1 MTDPK
6 SLGIPNI
13 NFSIYTDNDK
23 REERFLKQR
32 LERGFDESETW
43 SLYSTISSFILPR
56 LKEFKEVNI
65 CYPPELTPDEW
76 NIILDK
82 MIRAFE
88 IAKNSDFM
96 KEEESEEFREGFN
109 LFSEYFFALWW

>member
-13 NFSIYTDNDK
+13 NFSVYTDGDK
-23 REERFLKQR
+23 REENFVKQR

-43 SLYSTISSFILPR
+43 NLYTTISRFIVPR
-56 LKEFKEVNI
+56 LKAFKENTI

-76 NIILDK
+76 NAILDK

-88 IAKNSDFM
+88 IAGDADFM
-96 KEEESEEFREGFN
+96 KEEDAEEFREGFT

>member
-23 REERFLKQR
+23 REEKFLKQR

-43 SLYSTISSFILPR
+43 SLYTTIAKFIVPR

-65 CYPPELTPDEW
+65 AYPPELTPESW
-76 NIILDK
+76 NDILDK
-82 MIRAFE
+82 MIRSFE
-88 IAKNSDFM
+88 IAADSDFM
-96 KEEESEEFREGFN
+96 KEEEAEEFREGFT

>member
-6 SLGIPNI
+6 ALGIPNI
-13 NFSIYTDNDK
+13 NFSVYTDDNK

-43 SLYSTISSFILPR
+43 NLYTTISRFILPR
-56 LKEFKEVNI
+56 IKEFKECNI
-65 CYPPELTPDEW
+65 CHPPELTPEEW
-76 NIILDK
+76 NNILDK

-88 IAKNSDFM
+88 ISSNSEYM
-96 KEEESEEFREGFN
+96 TEEQSDEFREGFN
-109 LFSEYFFALWW
+109 LFNEYFFALWW

>member
-6 SLGIPNI
+6 ALGIPNI
-13 NFSIYTDNDK
+13 NFSVYADDDK

-43 SLYSTISSFILPR
+43 NLYTTISRFILPR
-56 LKEFKEVNI
+56 IKEFKECNI
-65 CYPPELTPDEW
+65 CHPPELTPEEW
-76 NIILDK
+76 NNILDK

-88 IAKNSDFM
+88 ISSNSEYM
-96 KEEESEEFREGFN
+96 TEEQSDEFREGFN
-109 LFSEYFFALWW
+109 LFNEYFFALWW

>member
-13 NFSIYTDNDK
+13 NFSVYTDGDK
-23 REERFLKQR
+23 REEKFSKQR

-43 SLYSTISSFILPR
+43 NLYTTISRFIVPR
-56 LKEFKEVNI
+56 LKAFKESNI

-76 NIILDK
+76 NAILDK
-82 MIRAFE
+82 MIRTFE
-88 IAKNSDFM
+88 IASNSDFM
-96 KEEESEEFREGFN
+96 KEEEADEFREGFT